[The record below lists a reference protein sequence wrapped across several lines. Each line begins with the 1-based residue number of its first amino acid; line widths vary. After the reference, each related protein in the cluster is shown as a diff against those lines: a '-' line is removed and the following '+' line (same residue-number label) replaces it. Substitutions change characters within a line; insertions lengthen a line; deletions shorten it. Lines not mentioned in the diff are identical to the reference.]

1 MIFKI
6 QDLTFNF
13 FGLLALEGYAAFAA
27 RCVVALLL
35 AAVGEVARRW
45 LRGWVFPQLRRIPW
59 PSRAIGIL
67 LDSFASPA
75 SWLALTS
82 GLYLAVA
89 SLPWGTVPMEAFL
102 LKLYRFAIILLLSW
116 GLYGASELTDLM
128 LANAREEIRTN
139 RTLHN
144 VLVKVYKVVVA
155 VLGILMAVQEW
166 GLPVTGVITSAGLV
180 GLTIS
185 LAAQDTASNLF
196 GGVMILVE
204 RPFQIGDWIVVGSV
218 EGTVEDISFR
228 STRVRALDNSVYILT
243 NSNVCASTI
252 NNAAQRQKRL
262 YRFTLGVEYG
272 ATRAQLEKL
281 MEDLRAMLAASPHTY
296 EESVIV
302 ELTGFGAS
310 SIDLLVSA
318 YLRTADTLV
327 FYKMQNDLNL
337 DVMDIVR
344 ADGLDF
350 AFPSTSVYVKEVPA
364 AQRPEQEVQTH
375 GN

>member
-1 MIFKI
+1 MIFTIK
-6 QDLTFNF
+6 DLTFNF

-27 RCVVALLL
+27 RCVCALLL
-35 AAVGEVARRW
+35 AAVGELARRW
-45 LRGWVFPQLRRIPW
+45 LRNWALPRLRQIHW
-59 PSRAIGIL
+59 PSRAVRIL
-67 LDSFASPA
+67 LGSFAVPT
-75 SWLALTS
+75 SWLALTT
-82 GLYLAVA
+82 GLYLAAA
-89 SLPWGTVPMEAFL
+89 SLPWGTVPMGAFL
-102 LKLYRFAIILLLSW
+102 LKLYRFALILLLSW
-116 GLYGASELTDLM
+116 GMYGASELTELM
-128 LANAREEIRTN
+128 LSNAREEIRN
-139 RTLHN
+139 NKTLRN
-144 VLVKVYKVVVA
+144 VLVKVYKVVVG
-155 VLGILMAVQEW
+155 VLGILMAVQEL

-180 GLTIS
+180 GLTVS

-196 GGVMILVE
+196 GGVMILIE

-243 NSNVCASTI
+243 NSNVCASTV

-281 MEDLRAMLAASPHTY
+281 MEDLRAMLTASPHTY

-302 ELTGFGAS
+302 ELSGFGAS

-318 YLRTADTLV
+318 YLRTADTTV

-364 AQRPEQEVQTH
+364 PQRPGQEVQTH